1 MQANVRVKHVDMTQ
15 MLAWRVRTRR
25 LACVVKDREIPVVF
39 QPEYKQSSDRSLQE
53 IRLGSKE
60 LAIDCI
66 GKDLDA
72 KGAITMNS

>member
-1 MQANVRVKHVDMTQ
+1 MTQ
-15 MLAWRVRTRR
+15 MVLLGRQNLVF
-25 LACVVKDREIPVVF
+25 ACVVKDREISVVF
-39 QPEYKQSSDRSLQE
+39 QPEYKQGSDRSLQQ

-72 KGAITMNS
+72 KGAIFTNS